1 MFIDLLEISI
11 TGQKQTIVIEE
22 LRKRDASRC
31 DCQALAFRKEN
42 AVKLFEDSEFDPHW
56 AIGYSSLIGELLHT
70 IIMLIFEEEESAGQI
85 NVDVVGEKSVGNSGE
100 SWE

>member
-42 AVKLFEDSEFDPHW
+42 AVKLFEDSEFDPH
-56 AIGYSSLIGELLHT
+56 
-70 IIMLIFEEEESAGQI
+70 
-85 NVDVVGEKSVGNSGE
+85 
-100 SWE
+100 